1 MSPDTAAHPHDV
13 VRFRSSSVG
22 HRGSGKID
30 APECSR
36 DGENFSKLL
45 LSFSEQAA
53 QCWITSP
60 AFVVRYKVG
69 ETLAGLLEI
78 RTFTAEK
85 PVRGLRIAENR
96 RLRLVQLVSQGGGQF
111 AHGGHAVQ
119 LRDFIEAPAGAPV

>member
-1 MSPDTAAHPHDV
+1 MLTRWRKFPSSCSP
-13 VRFRSSSVG
+13 FL
-22 HRGSGKID
+22 
-30 APECSR
+30 SR
-36 DGENFSKLL
+36 PRNR
-45 LSFSEQAA
+45 
-53 QCWITSP
+53 WITSP

-119 LRDFIEAPAGAPV
+119 RRDFIEAPAGAPV